1 MEDKKF
7 RTFVRVILVCFIIG
21 FIYSLSFSYATY
33 SLEKKATE
41 NESLNSIDALSE
53 LYNNVQN
60 IKQVRVENDSLILT
74 PFKTEN
80 GEINDNRSKFFPL
93 GFLWLDQYSYKN
105 AKQNSLNLG
114 LDLKGGMSVLLEISQ
129 RNILEGLSSVA
140 YYPDLQKTFSKVLD
154 NTDEIYKGNTQDTYL
169 NIFLDEFKQIESQDS
184 LVDNIVLFRFFEKDE
199 AFDFDPKK
207 LSNEELELEV
217 MAYLESK
224 ISDAIQKTFE
234 TIKRRIDQFGLANP
248 TVKRLESSERILVEL
263 PGMTNEKQVKE
274 YLSKTASLEF
284 WETANNSDEVF
295 SDLLQDSIFLS
306 FANIPNASPGLIEG
320 DIYLT
325 DEDAPDI
332 YAPSGSSRNE
342 AGNIIP
348 LFSPAIANIKNTQ
361 ADRKRAKEYIE
372 SKYLNDPSA
381 SDLVFYFT
389 DGPSRTSRSVETEPG
404 FSESVPMESYNQF
417 VQLIAL
423 KKNTTEFGNFGGPV
437 LLGKEVSSASQGF
450 DQRSGGVIINM
461 NMTPEGTSSWAEITA
476 ANVDEEVAVV
486 LDEIVY
492 TYPSINEKIT
502 GGSSQISGTFKLD
515 EAKDIASIL
524 NAGQL
529 DAKVDIAGSEYV
541 GPSLG
546 KKSIDAGAKSFL
558 MALLFV
564 LIYMLFYYF
573 HAGVASN
580 LALIINMFFIF
591 GALAAFNA
599 TLTLPGIAGIV
610 LTIGMAVDANVLIY
624 ERIKEELSQQKGLAL
639 AVRDGY
645 KNAYS
650 AIIDA
655 NLTTL
660 LTAVVLF
667 YFGTGPIKGFAT
679 TLIIGILTSLFCA
692 IFITRLV
699 FESRLVKKKQIFFSN
714 RLTKNLF
721 RSTNISFIKRRK
733 IAYVFSFMFIAV
745 GVFFLQ
751 TKGLNK
757 GVDLQGGRE
766 YVYKIDK
773 NNLNTVEIR
782 NILGD
787 SLVEDGVK
795 KFPEVKTFGD
805 FGQSNQIKITTSFK
819 ISEEGSDSI
828 VVSKIENQLRKYAG
842 EGINIEKVSTQK
854 VGATIADDVKKS
866 AYQAIVFSLMII
878 FLYILF
884 RFRKW
889 QFSLGAVVALFHD
902 VLILLS
908 IFSIFNG
915 ILPISLEIDQAFIA
929 AVLTVIGYSLNDTV
943 VVFDRVREFQKSKV
957 GEYKDIINSALNS
970 TLSRT
975 INTSLTTIIVLL
987 IIFFFGGEV
996 IRGFMF
1002 ALIIGV
1008 IVGTY
1013 SSLFIATPIMLDTT
1027 KKSIKSS

>member
-7 RTFVRVILVCFIIG
+7 RTFVRGVLICFIIG

-33 SLEKKATE
+33 SLEKKAIETNSE
-41 NESLNSIDALSE
+41 NSKEALSA
-53 LYNNVQN
+53 LYNNANN
-60 IKQVRVENDSLILT
+60 IKEVRIENDSLILS
-74 PFKTEN
+74 PSKSEN
-80 GEINDNRSKFFPL
+80 GEIDDDRSKFFPL
-93 GFLWLDQYSYKN
+93 SFLWLDKYSYKD

-129 RNILEGLSSVA
+129 RNILESLSAV
-140 YYPDLQKTFSKVLD
+140 SKNGKLGKIFNSALD
-154 NTDEIYKGNTQDTYL
+154 NSDLVYKGNTQDTYL
-169 NIFLDEFKQIESQDS
+169 NIFRNEFNNLLLKDSIQDVSLFSIFESEDS
-184 LVDNIVLFRFFEKDE
+184 
-199 AFDFDPKK
+199 FDFDRNSMSSSD
-207 LSNEELELEV
+207 LENEV
-217 MAYLESK
+217 IKYLDSK
-224 ISDAIQKTFE
+224 ISDYIGKTFE

-248 TVKRLESSERILVEL
+248 TVKRIESSERILVEL
-263 PGMTNEKQVKE
+263 PGMTDEEMVKE

-284 WETANNSDEVF
+284 WKTKKNSEFSFLLSDSVF
-295 SDLLQDSIFLS
+295 IS
-306 FANIPNASPGLIEG
+306 FANIPNVSPGIS
-320 DIYLT
+320 DQ
-325 DEDAPDI
+325 DAPDI
-332 YAPSGSSRNE
+332 YSLN
-342 AGNIIP
+342 
-348 LFSPAIANIKNTQ
+348 SPIIANINDTEK
-361 ADRKRAKEYIE
+361 DKKIAKDYFD
-372 SKYLNDPSA
+372 SKL
-381 SDLVFYFT
+381 SDGTISSDVVFYFT
-389 DGPSRTSRSVETEPG
+389 NSPAINNDASGNKIDN
-404 FSESVPMESYNQF
+404 YDNYI
-417 VQLIAL
+417 QLIAL
-423 KKNTTEFGNFGGPV
+423 EKSNDYGDFNGPV
-437 LLGKEVSSASQGF
+437 LLGKEVNNARDGF
-450 DQRSGGVIINM
+450 DERSGGVTISM
-461 NMTPEGTSSWAEITA
+461 NMTPTGAKRWAQITENEIGNEIA
-476 ANVDEEVAVV
+476 IV

-492 TYPSINEKIT
+492 TYPTINEKIPT
-502 GGSSQISGTFKLD
+502 GSSVISGNFEVR

-529 DAKVDIAGSEYV
+529 DAKVNIAGSEYV

-546 KKSIDAGAKSFL
+546 QKSIDSGAKSFL
-558 MALLFV
+558 MALVFV
-564 LIYMLFYYF
+564 LIYMIFYYF

-667 YFGTGPIKGFAT
+667 YFGSGPIKGFAT

-699 FESRLVKKKQIFFSN
+699 FESRLVKKKKIFFSN
-714 RLTKNLF
+714 RFTTNLF
-721 RSTNISFIKRRK
+721 RNTTISFIKRRK
-733 IAYVFSFMFIAV
+733 IAYVFSLTFILV
-745 GVFFLQ
+745 GIFFLQ

-766 YVYKIDK
+766 YVYKVDFPD
-773 NNLNTVEIR
+773 LNTVEIR
-782 NILGD
+782 NILGENF
-787 SLVEDGVK
+787 VEDNVK
-795 KFPEVKTFGD
+795 KFPEVKTYGN
-805 FGQSNQIKITTSFK
+805 FGQTNQIKITTNFK
-819 ISEEGSDSI
+819 ISEEGSDSL
-828 VVSKIENQLRKYAG
+828 VVAMIESQLAKYAG
-842 EGINIEKVSTQK
+842 SQEKIEKISTQK
-854 VGATIADDVKKS
+854 VGATIADDVKRS
-866 AYQAIVFSLMII
+866 AYFAIVFSLIII
-878 FLYILF
+878 FLYILL

-889 QFSLGAVVALFHD
+889 QFSLGAVAALFHD

-908 IFSIFNG
+908 IFSIFSG

-943 VVFDRVREFQKSKV
+943 VVFDRVREFQITKV

-975 INTSLTTIIVLL
+975 INTSLTTIVVLL

-1027 KKSIKSS
+1027 NKIDKKS